1 MLKKWTQQV
10 RQYPA
15 AYGVMALGIITLL
28 VAFQF
33 NWAYKN
39 NFWADINTRIVASV
53 FIGLA
58 VCLLYARLLVALLSR
73 LTGYDTVSIHKK
85 IILMHAPL
93 ALLWMVTAQPQNAPL
108 WLAVAGAGYLALF
121 WLLFIYPDENAV
133 KQNITTNAPFFLML
147 VAVAASLGARKVFIP
162 QPSMDTVNWV
172 IPWLKYIQQHGFAAY
187 GDAFTNYSPFYTYL
201 LGTFSW
207 LPLTDL
213 EIIKY
218 ISIGFDLMCAWYISR
233 MVKLRY
239 PASPLMPA
247 LAFSAFMLLPTVLI
261 NSSYW
266 GQCDII
272 YVAFCLAA
280 LYYLILP
287 DTRKNN
293 LWAVGLY
300 AVALS
305 VKFQALLF
313 APLLAIAWFK
323 RDIKLTDFLL
333 IPVVYIILAIPCV
346 IAGRDFKDVML
357 VYFNIVEDN
366 PVLTA
371 NSPNIYQLVGK
382 NFMFNNAGVLVAF
395 AVQAIIIFTS
405 AWKLKA
411 RAWSMDLITHAAFL
425 VTLTMPF
432 LMPRMHE
439 RYFLLA
445 ECISLLFAFYN
456 PRYFYMPLLVGI
468 ISLFTYTEFLF
479 AFVLVPFH
487 WLTLAMLAV
496 ILITGRTYLKK
507 LTSDI

>member
-15 AYGVMALGIITLL
+15 AYGVIALAIITLL

-58 VCLLYARLLVALLSR
+58 LSLLYARLLIALLSR
-73 LTGYDTVSIHKK
+73 LTGYETGILHKK
-85 IILMHAPL
+85 IILLQAPL
-93 ALLWMVTAQPQNAPL
+93 ALLWMVAVQPHNVSL
-108 WLAVAGAGYLALF
+108 WFTVAGAGYLGVL
-121 WLLFIYPDENAV
+121 WMLFIYPDENAI
-133 KQNITTNAPFFLML
+133 KQNIAGNAPFFLML

-172 IPWLKYIQQHGFAAY
+172 IPWLKYIQKYGFAAY

-201 LGTFSW
+201 LGIFSW

-218 ISIGFDLMCAWYISR
+218 ISISFDLMCAWYISR

-272 YVAFCLAA
+272 YVAFCLASM
-280 LYYLILP
+280 YYLMLP

-323 RDIKLTDFLL
+323 RDIRLTDFLL
-333 IPVVYIILAIPCV
+333 IPGVYLVLAIPCL
-346 IAGRDFKDVML
+346 IAGRGFTDVML
-357 VYFNIVEDN
+357 VYFNIVDKN

-371 NSPNIYQLVGK
+371 NSPNIYQLVDK
-382 NFMFNNAGVLVAF
+382 NFMFNNAGVLLAF

-411 RAWSMDLITHAAFL
+411 KAW
-425 VTLTMPF
+425 
-432 LMPRMHE
+432 
-439 RYFLLA
+439 
-445 ECISLLFAFYN
+445 
-456 PRYFYMPLLVGI
+456 
-468 ISLFTYTEFLF
+468 
-479 AFVLVPFH
+479 
-487 WLTLAMLAV
+487 
-496 ILITGRTYLKK
+496 
-507 LTSDI
+507 